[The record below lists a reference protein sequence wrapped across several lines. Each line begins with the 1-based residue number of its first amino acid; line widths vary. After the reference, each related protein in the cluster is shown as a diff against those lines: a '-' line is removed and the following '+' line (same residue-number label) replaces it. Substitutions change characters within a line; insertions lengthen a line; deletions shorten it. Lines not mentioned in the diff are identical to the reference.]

1 MYPSDL
7 NQTGTNKEPYEEGGY
22 IMSRHTFKTLFLT
35 IVTMLIVGIFLT
47 GCNSDKTT
55 TVKSPS
61 DTTTTTPETTPTPVT
76 PSESKEQSSVK
87 LTLYFP
93 NADASGLIA
102 TDRTVIVKDQAVI
115 QAMFTELAT
124 PPTGLEKPLPQ
135 GTSLLGATIS
145 ADGVATIDLS
155 TDFQKNFNGG
165 SAGEQMT
172 MYSIVNTLTTLPNI
186 HSVQFLLDGKKHDGI
201 LGHLDTSTPLKRN
214 ESMIAK

>member
-1 MYPSDL
+1 
-7 NQTGTNKEPYEEGGY
+7 
-22 IMSRHTFKTLFLT
+22 MSRHTFKTLFLT
-35 IVTMLIVGIFLT
+35 ITTMLILGIFIT

-55 TVKSPS
+55 TVKSPT
-61 DTTTTTPETTPTPVT
+61 DTTTKTPETTPTPTPTPVT
-76 PSESKEQSSVK
+76 PSESTEQSSVK

-102 TDRTVIVKDQAVI
+102 TDRTVVVKDQAVI
-115 QAMFTELAT
+115 QAMFTELET
-124 PPTGLEKPLPQ
+124 PPTGLEKPLPA
-135 GTSLLGATIS
+135 GTSLLGATVS

-155 TDFQKNFNGG
+155 TDFQKNFKGG

-186 HSVQFLLDGKKHDGI
+186 TSVQFLLNGKKHDGI